1 MNVIFISN
9 NVAPLPRWSEAFPG
23 LIMALPRSPDF
34 EGGNPSNTLH
44 FFDLNGFD
52 VNSAAATI
60 KKWVSGQYVVIALSG
75 NPTEQEAFTLIA
87 TGARGYCHVASK
99 PEQLQEVARVVAAGQ
114 LWLPRAMVQNF
125 VNLSKVGVS
134 TAQSKLPD
142 GYKTLTRRELQVA
155 LAVADGASNKEIAAR
170 LSITER
176 TVKSR
181 LTACFQKLGCRDR
194 VQLALSINQ
203 IPDHLR

>member
-1 MNVIFISN
+1 
-9 NVAPLPRWSEAFPG
+9 
-23 LIMALPRSPDF
+23 MALPQSPDF
-34 EGGNPSNTLH
+34 KGGNPDSTLH

-52 VNSAAATI
+52 IEGSASTI
-60 KKWVSGQYVVIALSG
+60 NKWASGQSIVIALSG

-87 TGARGYCHVASK
+87 AGARGYCHVASK
-99 PEQLQEVARVVAAGQ
+99 PEQLQEVARVVTAGQ
-114 LWLPRAMVQNF
+114 LWLPQAMVQSF

-134 TAQSKLPD
+134 TTQNKLPD
-142 GYKTLTRRELQVA
+142 GYKTLTRRERQVA
-155 LAVADGASNKEIAAR
+155 LAVADGASNKEIAER

-194 VQLALSINQ
+194 VQLALAVNR